1 MKTKLSELFF
11 QERIEEMPDS
21 FLSAF
26 AVSPLPESD
35 FLELT
40 GEFKRLKNQNEIS
53 FTDHLM
59 VDRSLIDVILKSSK
73 KYANFCFVEKN
84 KNISLT
90 LHLSDSITSLDSD
103 DEVYNLEEV
112 QDGGFTVYNLIPSM
126 DLVGFLKE
134 KENYEAGL
142 GDHVDRITN
151 MVNTR
156 IVSYEVDDIALFNFN
171 ISKSY
176 STMWRFFKYVKISFI
191 LFKRIK
197 GSILDLEYKK
207 RLEDFQLP
215 CNIVLKFKIREV
227 NKCLL
232 AILLI

>member
-73 KYANFCFVEKN
+73 SMLTSALWKKQKYFF
-84 KNISLT
+84 
-90 LHLSDSITSLDSD
+90 
-103 DEVYNLEEV
+103 
-112 QDGGFTVYNLIPSM
+112 
-126 DLVGFLKE
+126 
-134 KENYEAGL
+134 
-142 GDHVDRITN
+142 
-151 MVNTR
+151 NTP
-156 IVSYEVDDIALFNFN
+156 
-171 ISKSY
+171 
-176 STMWRFFKYVKISFI
+176 FI
-191 LFKRIK
+191 R
-197 GSILDLEYKK
+197 
-207 RLEDFQLP
+207 
-215 CNIVLKFKIREV
+215 
-227 NKCLL
+227 
-232 AILLI
+232 